1 MATIQCATACTVTLQ
16 IEPTPITLERIQ
28 DMGLVWSGFLL
39 AAIVVLG
46 LRKIFDIF
54 DKAPHG
60 E

>member
-1 MATIQCATACTVTLQ
+1 MPTIECSTACTVTVQ
-16 IEPTPITLERIQ
+16 IEPTPITLERIE

-39 AAIVVLG
+39 AAVVIIG